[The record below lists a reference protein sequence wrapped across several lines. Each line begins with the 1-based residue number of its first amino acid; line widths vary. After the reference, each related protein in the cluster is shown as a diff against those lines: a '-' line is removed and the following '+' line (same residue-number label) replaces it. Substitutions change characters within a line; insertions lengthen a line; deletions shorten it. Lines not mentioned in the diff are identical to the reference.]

1 MSTSVSMYDIM
12 DSRKGAATI
21 LPATLNAC
29 LVVLVTFFSSLI
41 VSSGIAPREETINA
55 KNEHTVVQLVSAIF
69 NKILVLVNLF
79 PAADC

>member
-1 MSTSVSMYDIM
+1 MSTSVSMYNIM

-21 LPATLNAC
+21 LPATLNAS

>member
-21 LPATLNAC
+21 LPATLNAS